1 MLPRNQKN
9 YIFMKVNDVIKKL
22 KLMLSES
29 EVLVKETDVKE
40 NFAEA
45 TLVDG
50 TEVYAEGDLVPGAI
64 LFVRAGEG
72 VSEDPFAPSGIHETT
87 TGLLITV
94 GEGGIIESVEEKAP
108 VEAGKKTKMAEDEKA
123 VEEIVKEE
131 IEMSLEEVLL
141 AIAQILAPYI
151 KEMNGIKEEIE
162 VLESRFNKVANE
174 PAAKKISSSF
184 KADIATPS
192 TTAEA
197 RFEKLVQLRKAG
209 SKLN

>member
-1 MLPRNQKN
+1 
-9 YIFMKVNDVIKKL
+9 MKVNDVIKKL
-22 KLMLSES
+22 KLMLAES
-29 EVLVKETDVKE
+29 TDVVKETEVVKE
-40 NFAEA
+40 NMAEA

-50 TEVYAEGDLVPGAI
+50 TEVYTEGELVPGAI

-87 TGLLITV
+87 SGLLITV
-94 GEGGIIESVEEKAP
+94 GEGGEIVSVEEKAP
-108 VEAGKKTKMAEDEKA
+108 VEAGKKTRMAEDEKA

-192 TTAEA
+192 STAEA

>member
-1 MLPRNQKN
+1 VALLPRNQKN
-9 YIFMKVNDVIKKL
+9 YIFMKVNEVIKKL
-22 KLMLSES
+22 KLMLAES
-29 EVLVKETDVKE
+29 TDVVEETKVKEE
-40 NFAEA
+40 MAEA

-50 TEVYAEGDLVPGAI
+50 TEVYTEGEIVPGAI

-72 VSEDPFAPSGIHETT
+72 VSEDPFAPEGIHETT
-87 TGLLITV
+87 SGLLITV
-94 GEGGIIESVEEKAP
+94 GEGGEIVSVEEKAP
-108 VEAGKKTKMAEDEKA
+108 VEAGKKTKMAEDESA
-123 VEEIVKEE
+123 IAKEV
-131 IEMSLEEVLL
+131 EMSLDDILM

-151 KEMNGIKEEIE
+151 KDMNGIKEEIE

-184 KADIATPS
+184 KADIATPTS
-192 TTAEA
+192 TAEA

>member
-1 MLPRNQKN
+1 
-9 YIFMKVNDVIKKL
+9 MKVTEVIKKL
-22 KLMLSES
+22 KLMLAEATDVV
-29 EVLVKETDVKE
+29 EETKVKEE
-40 NFAEA
+40 MAEA

-50 TEVYAEGDLVPGAI
+50 TEVYTEGEIVPGAI

-72 VSEDPFAPSGIHETT
+72 VSEDPFAPEGIHETT
-87 TGLLITV
+87 SGLLITV
-94 GEGGIIESVEEKAP
+94 GEGGEIVSVEEKTP

-131 IEMSLEEVLL
+131 VEMSLEEVLL

-162 VLESRFNKVANE
+162 VLESRFNKIADA
-174 PAAKKISSSF
+174 PGAKKISTSF

-197 RFEKLVQLRKAG
+197 RFEKLVALRKAG
-209 SKLN
+209 HKIN

>member
-1 MLPRNQKN
+1 
-9 YIFMKVNDVIKKL
+9 MKVTEVIKKL
-22 KLMLSES
+22 KLMLAEATDVV
-29 EVLVKETDVKE
+29 EETKVKEE
-40 NFAEA
+40 MAEA

-50 TEVYAEGDLVPGAI
+50 TEVYTEGEIVPGAI

-72 VSEDPFAPSGIHETT
+72 VSEDPFAPEGIHETT
-87 TGLLITV
+87 SGLLITV
-94 GEGGIIESVEEKAP
+94 GEGGEIVSVEEKTP

-131 IEMSLEEVLL
+131 VEMSLEEVLL

-162 VLESRFNKVANE
+162 VLESRFNKIADA
-174 PAAKKISSSF
+174 PGAKKISTSF

-197 RFEKLVQLRKAG
+197 RFEKLVALRKAG
-209 SKLN
+209 QKIN

>member
-1 MLPRNQKN
+1 
-9 YIFMKVNDVIKKL
+9 MKVQDVIKKL
-22 KLMLSES
+22 KVMLAES
-29 EVLVKETDVKE
+29 TEVVKETEVKE

-50 TEVYAEGDLVPGAI
+50 TQVYTEGELVPGAI

-72 VSEDPFAPSGIHETT
+72 VSEDPFAPAGLHETT
-87 TGLLITV
+87 DGLMITV
-94 GEGGIIESVEEKAP
+94 GEGGEIVSVEEKTP
-108 VEAGKKTKMAEDEKA
+108 VDAKKEKMAEDEGATKSE
-123 VEEIVKEE
+123 V
-131 IEMSLEEVLL
+131 EMSLDDILM

-151 KEMNGIKEEIE
+151 KDMNGIKEEIE

-192 TTAEA
+192 STAEA

>member
-1 MLPRNQKN
+1 
-9 YIFMKVNDVIKKL
+9 MKVNEVIKKL
-22 KLMLSES
+22 KLMLAES
-29 EVLVKETDVKE
+29 TDVVEETKVKEE
-40 NFAEA
+40 MAEA

-50 TEVYAEGDLVPGAI
+50 TEVYTEGEIVPGAI

-72 VSEDPFAPSGIHETT
+72 VSEDPFAPEGIHETT
-87 TGLLITV
+87 SGLLITV
-94 GEGGIIESVEEKAP
+94 GEGGVIASVEEKAP

>member
-1 MLPRNQKN
+1 MLAEST
-9 YIFMKVNDVIKKL
+9 DVVEETK
-22 KLMLSES
+22 
-29 EVLVKETDVKE
+29 VKEE
-40 NFAEA
+40 MAEA

-50 TEVYAEGDLVPGAI
+50 TEVYTEGEIVPGAI

-72 VSEDPFAPSGIHETT
+72 VSEDPFAPEGIHETT
-87 TGLLITV
+87 SGLLITV
-94 GEGGIIESVEEKAP
+94 GEGGVIASVEEKAP

>member
-1 MLPRNQKN
+1 
-9 YIFMKVNDVIKKL
+9 MKVNEVIKKL
-22 KLMLSES
+22 KLMLAES
-29 EVLVKETDVKE
+29 TEVVTEEIVKE
-40 NFAEA
+40 NMAEA

-50 TEVYAEGDLVPGAI
+50 TEVYTEGEIVPGAI

-72 VSEDPFAPSGIHETT
+72 VSEDPFAPEGIHETT
-87 TGLLITV
+87 TGLMITV
-94 GEGGIIESVEEKAP
+94 GEGGEIVSVEEKAP
-108 VEAGKKTKMAEDEKA
+108 VEAKKEKMAEEGVATKSE
-123 VEEIVKEE
+123 V
-131 IEMSLEEVLL
+131 EMSLDDILM

-151 KEMNGIKEEIE
+151 KDMNGIKEEIE

-174 PAAKKISSSF
+174 PAAKRISSSF

-192 TTAEA
+192 STAEA

>member
-1 MLPRNQKN
+1 VALLPRNQKN
-9 YIFMKVNDVIKKL
+9 YIFMKVNEVIKKL
-22 KLMLSES
+22 KLMLAES
-29 EVLVKETDVKE
+29 TDVVEETKVKEE
-40 NFAEA
+40 MAEA

-50 TEVYAEGDLVPGAI
+50 TEVYTEGEIVPGAI

-72 VSEDPFAPSGIHETT
+72 VSEDPFAPEGIHETT
-87 TGLLITV
+87 SGLLITV
-94 GEGGIIESVEEKAP
+94 GEGGEIVSVEEKAP
-108 VEAGKKTKMAEDEKA
+108 VEAGKKTKMAEDESA
-123 VEEIVKEE
+123 IAKEV
-131 IEMSLEEVLL
+131 EMSLDDILM

-151 KEMNGIKEEIE
+151 KDMNGIKEEIE

-192 TTAEA
+192 STAEA

>member
-1 MLPRNQKN
+1 
-9 YIFMKVNDVIKKL
+9 MKVQDVIKKL
-22 KLMLSES
+22 KVMLAES
-29 EVLVKETDVKE
+29 TEVVKETEVKE

-50 TEVYAEGDLVPGAI
+50 TQVYTEGELVPGAI

-72 VSEDPFAPSGIHETT
+72 VSEDPFAPTGLHETT
-87 TGLLITV
+87 DGLLITV
-94 GEGGIIESVEEKAP
+94 GEGGEIVSVEEKTP
-108 VEAGKKTKMAEDEKA
+108 VDAKKEKMAEDEGATKSE
-123 VEEIVKEE
+123 V
-131 IEMSLEEVLL
+131 EMSLDDILM

-151 KEMNGIKEEIE
+151 KDMNGIKEEIE

>member
-1 MLPRNQKN
+1 VALLPRNQKN
-9 YIFMKVNDVIKKL
+9 YIFMKVNEVIKKL
-22 KLMLSES
+22 KLMLAES
-29 EVLVKETDVKE
+29 TDVVEETKVKEE
-40 NFAEA
+40 MAEA

-50 TEVYAEGDLVPGAI
+50 TEVYTEGEIVPGAI

-72 VSEDPFAPSGIHETT
+72 VSEDPFAPEGIHETT
-87 TGLLITV
+87 SGLLITV
-94 GEGGIIESVEEKAP
+94 GEGGEIVSVEEKAP
-108 VEAGKKTKMAEDEKA
+108 VEAGKKTKMAEDESA
-123 VEEIVKEE
+123 IAKEV
-131 IEMSLEEVLL
+131 EMSLDDILM

-151 KEMNGIKEEIE
+151 KDMNGIKEEIE

>member
-1 MLPRNQKN
+1 
-9 YIFMKVNDVIKKL
+9 
-22 KLMLSES
+22 
-29 EVLVKETDVKE
+29 
-40 NFAEA
+40 
-45 TLVDG
+45 
-50 TEVYAEGDLVPGAI
+50 
-64 LFVRAGEG
+64 
-72 VSEDPFAPSGIHETT
+72 
-87 TGLLITV
+87 
-94 GEGGIIESVEEKAP
+94 
-108 VEAGKKTKMAEDEKA
+108 MAEDEKA

>member
-1 MLPRNQKN
+1 
-9 YIFMKVNDVIKKL
+9 MKVNEVIKKL
-22 KLMLSES
+22 KLMLAES
-29 EVLVKETDVKE
+29 TDVVEETKVKEE
-40 NFAEA
+40 MAEA

-50 TEVYAEGDLVPGAI
+50 TEVYTEGEIVPGAI

-72 VSEDPFAPSGIHETT
+72 VSEDPFAPEGIHETT
-87 TGLLITV
+87 SGLLITV
-94 GEGGIIESVEEKAP
+94 GEGGEIVSVEEKAP
-108 VEAGKKTKMAEDEKA
+108 VEATKKTKMAEDESA
-123 VEEIVKEE
+123 IAKEV
-131 IEMSLEEVLL
+131 EMSLDDILM

-151 KEMNGIKEEIE
+151 KDMNGIKEEIE

-192 TTAEA
+192 STAEA

>member
-1 MLPRNQKN
+1 
-9 YIFMKVNDVIKKL
+9 MKVNEVIKKL
-22 KLMLSES
+22 KLMLAES
-29 EVLVKETDVKE
+29 TDVVEETKVKEE
-40 NFAEA
+40 MAEA

-50 TEVYAEGDLVPGAI
+50 TEVYTEGEIVPGAI

-72 VSEDPFAPSGIHETT
+72 VSEDPFAPEGIHETT
-87 TGLLITV
+87 SGLLITV
-94 GEGGIIESVEEKAP
+94 GEGGEIVSVEEKAP

-184 KADIATPS
+184 KADLATPTS
-192 TTAEA
+192 TAEA

>member
-1 MLPRNQKN
+1 
-9 YIFMKVNDVIKKL
+9 MKVNEVIKKL
-22 KLMLSES
+22 KLMLAES
-29 EVLVKETDVKE
+29 TDVVEETKVKEE
-40 NFAEA
+40 MAEA

-50 TEVYAEGDLVPGAI
+50 TEVYTEGEIVPGAI

-72 VSEDPFAPSGIHETT
+72 VSEDPFAPEGIHETT
-87 TGLLITV
+87 SGLLITV
-94 GEGGIIESVEEKAP
+94 GEGGEIVSVEEKAP
-108 VEAGKKTKMAEDEKA
+108 VEAGKKTKMAEDESA
-123 VEEIVKEE
+123 IAKEV
-131 IEMSLEEVLL
+131 EMSLDDILM

-151 KEMNGIKEEIE
+151 KDMNGIKEEIE